1 MHSCEGGK
9 MNTENT
15 NLSVKENRNY
25 KDTLFRMIF
34 KEPRELLSLYNAL
47 NNSSYTNPDDLKI
60 VTLENA
66 IYMSIKN
73 DLACVIDCHLNLY
86 EHQSTINPNMPLR
99 DLFYVAREYEVLLAD
114 KTLHSTKL
122 RKIPAPNFIVFY
134 NGSETQ
140 PEYLELKLSDAY
152 EIPVKNPSLELKVIQ
167 LNINAGYNKELMRKC
182 KTLQEYSVYVDKVR
196 KYAKRKP
203 LKEAVEQAVTECIKD
218 GILSQFLTQYKAEAI
233 SMSIFEYDEE
243 KEMALIRRDER
254 SIGMEKGM
262 EKGIQAFLSLCED
275 LNFSNEDTLSK
286 LMDKFQ
292 LSETEAL
299 GYISK
304 QNFQ

>member
-1 MHSCEGGK
+1 

-34 KEPRELLSLYNAL
+34 KEPREYELLFSDETLY
-47 NNSSYTNPDDLKI
+47 
-60 VTLENA
+60 
-66 IYMSIKN
+66 
-73 DLACVIDCHLNLY
+73 
-86 EHQSTINPNMPLR
+86 
-99 DLFYVAREYEVLLAD
+99 
-114 KTLHSTKL
+114 STKL

-134 NGSETQ
+134 NGSEAQ

-152 EIPVKNPSLELKVIQ
+152 EIPVQNPSLELKVIQ
-167 LNINAGYNKELMRKC
+167 LNINAGYNKELMSKC
-182 KTLQEYSVYVDKVR
+182 KTLQEYSVYVEKVR

-203 LKEAVEQAVTECIKD
+203 LKDAVEQAVTECIKD

-262 EKGIQAFLSLCED
+262 EKGMVKGIQAFLSLCEE
-275 LNFSNEDTLSK
+275 LNFSNETKLSK
-286 LMDKFQ
+286 LMEKFQ

-299 GYISK
+299 SYMQTK
-304 QNFQ
+304 KPQ